1 MLTHL
6 LICIKL
12 MEVLITVITYTLSH
26 KTSPVAVGTQLKK
39 QFSTLLLFLIT
50 RLSNVQNLHVSKRDA
65 HISPTHFNACIL
77 KIFKF
82 ERSKTFKNILRWS
95 YALHV
100 FRIHSRTPTN
110 WRIFAMQSVLQMP
123 NGQIAFDRVKGLY
136 E

>member
-95 YALHV
+95 YAQFLPCESLDVDNLLHV

-110 WRIFAMQSVLQMP
+110 
-123 NGQIAFDRVKGLY
+123 
-136 E
+136 